1 MQQPYYVI
9 WDRLTRNL
17 LLDTPDEEAA
27 RAFVRE
33 TVEAFGTDAIFHWAL
48 YREDGSETP
57 QSATLIAEGYGL
69 AALVGGTPV
78 ATSAAP

>member
-17 LLDTPDEEAA
+17 LLDTPDEGAA
-27 RAFVRE
+27 QAFVRE
-33 TVEAFGTDAIFHWAL
+33 TVETFGTDAVFHWAL
-48 YREDGSETP
+48 YREDGSETS

-69 AALVGGTPV
+69 AALVGGAAV
-78 ATSAAP
+78 AASTAP

>member
-1 MQQPYYVI
+1 MHQPYYVI

-17 LLDTPDEEAA
+17 LLDTPDEGAA
-27 RAFVRE
+27 RTFVRE
-33 TVEAFGTDAIFHWAL
+33 TVEAFGRDAVFHWAL

-69 AALVGGTPV
+69 SALVSGHPV
-78 ATSAAP
+78 AASATP